1 MENLYEL
8 LEVSEKASQ
17 EIIEKAYKTLAKKWH
32 PDLQEGSNKALAEE
46 KMKKINN
53 AYSILSDENK
63 RKKYDAKL
71 EEERER
77 LKEENSIQRSEPQEE
92 IQYQEDEPRQEYGF
106 ENLSR
111 KEQARLKR
119 KIEKN
124 ANEEYRKLY
133 EDYFRSLVYKV
144 PHRITWKEVKA
155 TIKVIL
161 IFCAILGLLWLMP
174 FSRNWMIS
182 LYNENIVIKLIVD
195 IIRGIFVGI
204 GKTIQQIGTI
214 KI

>member
-32 PDLQEGSNKALAEE
+32 PDLQGGSNKALAEE

-63 RKKYDAKL
+63 RKEYDAKL

-77 LKEENSIQRSEPQEE
+77 LSEPQEE
-92 IQYQEDEPRQEYGF
+92 IKYQEDEPNQEYGF

-133 EDYFRSLVYKV
+133 EDYFRSLGYKV
-144 PHRITWKEVKA
+144 PHRITWKEVKV
-155 TIKVIL
+155 TITVIL

>member
-32 PDLQEGSNKALAEE
+32 PDLQGGQNKALAEE

-63 RKKYDAKL
+63 RKEYDAKL

-77 LKEENSIQRSEPQEE
+77 LSEPQEE
-92 IQYQEDEPRQEYGF
+92 IQYQEDEPNQEYGF

-133 EDYFRSLVYKV
+133 EDYFRSLGYKV
-144 PHRITWKEVKA
+144 PHRITWKEVKV
-155 TIKVIL
+155 TITVIL

-204 GKTIQQIGTI
+204 GKTFQQIDTI

>member
-17 EIIEKAYKTLAKKWH
+17 EVIEKAYKTLAKKWH
-32 PDLQEGSNKALAEE
+32 PDLQGGSNKALAEE

-63 RKKYDAKL
+63 RKEYDAKL

-77 LKEENSIQRSEPQEE
+77 LSEPQEE
-92 IQYQEDEPRQEYGF
+92 IKYQEDEPNQEYGF

-133 EDYFRSLVYKV
+133 EDYFRSLGYKV
-144 PHRITWKEVKA
+144 PHRITWKEVKV
-155 TIKVIL
+155 TITVIL

-204 GKTIQQIGTI
+204 GKTIQQIDTI

>member
-32 PDLQEGSNKALAEE
+32 PDLQGGPNKALAEE

-63 RKKYDAKL
+63 RKEYDAKL

-77 LKEENSIQRSEPQEE
+77 LSEPQKE
-92 IQYQEDEPRQEYGF
+92 IQYQEDEPNQEYGF

-133 EDYFRSLVYKV
+133 EDYFRSLGYKV
-144 PHRITWKEVKA
+144 PHRITWKEVKV
-155 TIKVIL
+155 TITVIL

-204 GKTIQQIGTI
+204 GKTIQQIDTI

>member
-32 PDLQEGSNKALAEE
+32 PDLQGGSNKALAEE

-63 RKKYDAKL
+63 RKEYDAKL

-77 LKEENSIQRSEPQEE
+77 LSEPQEE
-92 IQYQEDEPRQEYGF
+92 IQYQEDEPNQEYGF

-133 EDYFRSLVYKV
+133 EDYFRSLGYKV
-144 PHRITWKEVKA
+144 PHRITWKEVKV
-155 TIKVIL
+155 TITVIL

>member
-71 EEERER
+71 EEERKR
-77 LKEENSIQRSEPQEE
+77 LSEPQEE
-92 IQYQEDEPRQEYGF
+92 IQYQEDEPNKEYGF

-133 EDYFRSLVYKV
+133 EDYFRSLGYKV
-144 PHRITWKEVKA
+144 PHRITWKEVKV
-155 TIKVIL
+155 TITVIL

-182 LYNENIVIKLIVD
+182 LYNENIVIKLVVD

>member
-32 PDLQEGSNKALAEE
+32 PDLQGGSNKALAEE

-63 RKKYDAKL
+63 RKEYDAKL

-77 LKEENSIQRSEPQEE
+77 LSESQEE
-92 IQYQEDEPRQEYGF
+92 IQYQEDEPNQEYGF

-133 EDYFRSLVYKV
+133 EDYFRSLGYKV
-144 PHRITWKEVKA
+144 PHRITWKEVKV
-155 TIKVIL
+155 TITVIL

-204 GKTIQQIGTI
+204 GKTFQQIDTI

>member
-32 PDLQEGSNKALAEE
+32 PDLQGGSNKALAEE

-63 RKKYDAKL
+63 RKEYDAKL
-71 EEERER
+71 EEKRER
-77 LKEENSIQRSEPQEE
+77 LSEPQEE
-92 IQYQEDEPRQEYGF
+92 IQYQEDEPNQEYGF

-133 EDYFRSLVYKV
+133 EDYFRSLGYKV
-144 PHRITWKEVKA
+144 PHRITWKEVKV
-155 TIKVIL
+155 TITVIL

-204 GKTIQQIGTI
+204 GKTFQQIDTI

>member
-32 PDLQEGSNKALAEE
+32 PDLQGGSNKALAEE

-63 RKKYDAKL
+63 RKEYDAKL

-77 LKEENSIQRSEPQEE
+77 LSEPQEE
-92 IQYQEDEPRQEYGF
+92 IQYQEDEPNQEYGF

-133 EDYFRSLVYKV
+133 EEYFRSLGYKV
-144 PHRITWKEVKA
+144 PHRITWKEVKV
-155 TIKVIL
+155 TITVIL

-204 GKTIQQIGTI
+204 GKTIQQIDTI

>member
-32 PDLQEGSNKALAEE
+32 PDLQGGPNKALAEE

-63 RKKYDAKL
+63 RKEYDAKL

-77 LKEENSIQRSEPQEE
+77 LSEPQEE
-92 IQYQEDEPRQEYGF
+92 IKYQEDEPNQEYGF

-111 KEQARLKR
+111 KEQARLKG

-133 EDYFRSLVYKV
+133 EDYFRSLGYKV
-144 PHRITWKEVKA
+144 PHRITWKEVKV
-155 TIKVIL
+155 TITVIL

-204 GKTIQQIGTI
+204 GKTIQQIDTI

>member
-32 PDLQEGSNKALAEE
+32 PDLQGGSNKALAEE

-63 RKKYDAKL
+63 RKEYDAKL

-77 LKEENSIQRSEPQEE
+77 LSEPQKE

-133 EDYFRSLVYKV
+133 EDYFRSLGYKV

>member
-32 PDLQEGSNKALAEE
+32 PDLQGGSNKALAEE

-63 RKKYDAKL
+63 RKEYDAKL

-77 LKEENSIQRSEPQEE
+77 LSEPQEE
-92 IQYQEDEPRQEYGF
+92 IKYQEDEPNQEYGF

-133 EDYFRSLVYKV
+133 EDYFRSLGYKV

>member
-32 PDLQEGSNKALAEE
+32 PDLQGGSNKALAEE

-63 RKKYDAKL
+63 RKEYDAKL

-77 LKEENSIQRSEPQEE
+77 LSEPQEE
-92 IQYQEDEPRQEYGF
+92 IQYQEDEPNQEYGF

-133 EDYFRSLVYKV
+133 EDYFRSLGYKV
-144 PHRITWKEVKA
+144 PHRITWKEVKV
-155 TIKVIL
+155 TITVIL

-204 GKTIQQIGTI
+204 GKTFQKIDTI

>member
-1 MENLYEL
+1 M
-8 LEVSEKASQ
+8 ASGF
-17 EIIEKAYKTLAKKWH
+17 TR
-32 PDLQEGSNKALAEE
+32 GSNKALAEE

-63 RKKYDAKL
+63 RKEYDAKL

-77 LKEENSIQRSEPQEE
+77 LSEPQEE
-92 IQYQEDEPRQEYGF
+92 IQYQEDEPNQEYGF

-111 KEQARLKR
+111 KEQAILKR

-133 EDYFRSLVYKV
+133 EDYFRSLGYKV
-144 PHRITWKEVKA
+144 PHRITWKEVKV
-155 TIKVIL
+155 TITVIL

-204 GKTIQQIGTI
+204 GKTIQQIDTI

>member
-32 PDLQEGSNKALAEE
+32 PDLQGGPNKALAEE

-63 RKKYDAKL
+63 RKEYDAKL

-77 LKEENSIQRSEPQEE
+77 LSEPQEE

-133 EDYFRSLVYKV
+133 EDYFRSLGYKV

>member
-32 PDLQEGSNKALAEE
+32 PDLQEGSNRALAEE

-77 LKEENSIQRSEPQEE
+77 LSEPQKE
-92 IQYQEDEPRQEYGF
+92 IQYQEDEPNQEYGF

-133 EDYFRSLVYKV
+133 EDYFRSLGYKV
-144 PHRITWKEVKA
+144 PHRITWKEVKV
-155 TIKVIL
+155 TITVIL

-204 GKTIQQIGTI
+204 GKTFQQIDTI

>member
-32 PDLQEGSNKALAEE
+32 PDLQGGPNKALAEE

-63 RKKYDAKL
+63 RKEYDAKL

-77 LKEENSIQRSEPQEE
+77 LSEPQEE
-92 IQYQEDEPRQEYGF
+92 IQYQEDEPNQEYGF

-133 EDYFRSLVYKV
+133 EDYFRSLGYKV
-144 PHRITWKEVKA
+144 PHRITWKEVKV
-155 TIKVIL
+155 TITVIL

-204 GKTIQQIGTI
+204 GKTIQQIDTI

>member
-32 PDLQEGSNKALAEE
+32 PDLQGGPNKALAEE

-63 RKKYDAKL
+63 RKEYDAKL

-77 LKEENSIQRSEPQEE
+77 LSEPQKE
-92 IQYQEDEPRQEYGF
+92 IQYQEDEPNQEYGF

-133 EDYFRSLVYKV
+133 EDYFRSLGYKV
-144 PHRITWKEVKA
+144 PHRITWKEVKV
-155 TIKVIL
+155 TITVIL

-204 GKTIQQIGTI
+204 GKTFQQIDTI

>member
-32 PDLQEGSNKALAEE
+32 PDLQGGSNKALAEE

-63 RKKYDAKL
+63 RKEYDAKL

-77 LKEENSIQRSEPQEE
+77 LSEPQEE
-92 IQYQEDEPRQEYGF
+92 IQYQEDEPNQEYGF

-133 EDYFRSLVYKV
+133 EDYFRSLGYKV
-144 PHRITWKEVKA
+144 PHRITWKEVKV
-155 TIKVIL
+155 TITVIL

-204 GKTIQQIGTI
+204 GKIFQQIDTI

>member
-32 PDLQEGSNKALAEE
+32 PDLQGGPNKALAEE

-63 RKKYDAKL
+63 RKEYDAKL

-77 LKEENSIQRSEPQEE
+77 LSEPQKE
-92 IQYQEDEPRQEYGF
+92 IQYQEDEPNQEYGF

-111 KEQARLKR
+111 KEQDRLKR

-133 EDYFRSLVYKV
+133 EDYFRSLGYKV
-144 PHRITWKEVKA
+144 PHRITWKEVKV
-155 TIKVIL
+155 TITVIL

-204 GKTIQQIGTI
+204 GKTIQQIDTI

>member
-32 PDLQEGSNKALAEE
+32 PDLQGGSNKALAEE

-63 RKKYDAKL
+63 RKEYDAKL

-77 LKEENSIQRSEPQEE
+77 LSEPQEE
-92 IQYQEDEPRQEYGF
+92 IQYQEDEPNQEYGF

-133 EDYFRSLVYKV
+133 EDYFRSLGYKV
-144 PHRITWKEVKA
+144 PHRITWKEVKV
-155 TIKVIL
+155 TITVIL

-204 GKTIQQIGTI
+204 GKTFQQIDTI

>member
-32 PDLQEGSNKALAEE
+32 PDLQGGSNKALAEE

-63 RKKYDAKL
+63 RKEYDAKL

-77 LKEENSIQRSEPQEE
+77 LSEPQEE
-92 IQYQEDEPRQEYGF
+92 IQYQEDEPNQEYGF

-133 EDYFRSLVYKV
+133 EDYFRSLGYKV
-144 PHRITWKEVKA
+144 PHRITWKEVKV
-155 TIKVIL
+155 TITVIL

-204 GKTIQQIGTI
+204 GKTIQQIDTI

>member
-1 MENLYEL
+1 
-8 LEVSEKASQ
+8 
-17 EIIEKAYKTLAKKWH
+17 
-32 PDLQEGSNKALAEE
+32 
-46 KMKKINN
+46 MKKINN

-63 RKKYDAKL
+63 RKEYDAKL

-77 LKEENSIQRSEPQEE
+77 LSEPQEE
-92 IQYQEDEPRQEYGF
+92 IKYQEDEPNQEYGF

-133 EDYFRSLVYKV
+133 EDYFRSLGYKV

>member
-32 PDLQEGSNKALAEE
+32 PDLQGGPNKALAEE

-63 RKKYDAKL
+63 RKEYDAKL

-77 LKEENSIQRSEPQEE
+77 LSEPQEE
-92 IQYQEDEPRQEYGF
+92 IQYQEDEPNQEYGF

-133 EDYFRSLVYKV
+133 EDYFRSLGYKV
-144 PHRITWKEVKA
+144 PHRITWKEVKV
-155 TIKVIL
+155 TITVIL

-204 GKTIQQIGTI
+204 GKTIQHIDTI

>member
-32 PDLQEGSNKALAEE
+32 PDLQGGPNKALAEE

-53 AYSILSDENK
+53 AYNILSDENK
-63 RKKYDAKL
+63 RKEYDAKL

-77 LKEENSIQRSEPQEE
+77 LSEPQEE
-92 IQYQEDEPRQEYGF
+92 IKYQEDEPNQEYGF

-133 EDYFRSLVYKV
+133 EDYFRSLGYKV
-144 PHRITWKEVKA
+144 PHRITWKEVKV
-155 TIKVIL
+155 TITVIL

-204 GKTIQQIGTI
+204 GKTIQQIDKI

>member
-32 PDLQEGSNKALAEE
+32 PDLQGGPNKALAEE

-63 RKKYDAKL
+63 RKEYDAKL

-77 LKEENSIQRSEPQEE
+77 LSEPQEE
-92 IQYQEDEPRQEYGF
+92 IKYQEDEPNQEYGF

-133 EDYFRSLVYKV
+133 EDYFRSLGYKV
-144 PHRITWKEVKA
+144 PHRITWKEVKV
-155 TIKVIL
+155 TITVIL

-204 GKTIQQIGTI
+204 GKTIQQIDTI